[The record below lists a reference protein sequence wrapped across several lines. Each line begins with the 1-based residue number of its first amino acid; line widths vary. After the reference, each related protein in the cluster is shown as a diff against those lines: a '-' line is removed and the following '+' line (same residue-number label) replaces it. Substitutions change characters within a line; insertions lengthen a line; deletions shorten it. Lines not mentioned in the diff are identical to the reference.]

1 MPCQKIHC
9 LQRVNNMF
17 QPNSLFHFQPLNH
30 TLTFPN
36 PPSKRS
42 QNQAITYHIFQP
54 FQIVI
59 IESPEI
65 KQPHLYKFL
74 QLIDVYVFSRFLS
87 VPVEVDEDAEV
98 AMPEFDV
105 TDQKSGQV
113 EKLKVEQCK
122 LYLRK
127 HGLRLTDKKDVLG
140 RIKEH
145 ISIVNGEG
153 ELKYRASSF
162 VMNFKGVIKYG
173 RKLLGATDP
182 QISEPEPSWVIWLL
196 LNGMS
201 YLNKQLPYNLNSIGV
216 CFLVAY

>member
-1 MPCQKIHC
+1 MNSLIQKQIHLILLKMILKMIHLLTC
-9 LQRVNNMF
+9 SKRVN
-17 QPNSLFHFQPLNH
+17 QSYRLS
-30 TLTFPN
+30 
-36 PPSKRS
+36 PSRKTKYR
-42 QNQAITYHIFQP
+42 
-54 FQIVI
+54 
-59 IESPEI
+59 
-65 KQPHLYKFL
+65 
-74 QLIDVYVFSRFLS
+74 

-196 LNGMS
+196 LNGMTLKN
-201 YLNKQLPYNLNSIGV
+201 YQLLSLHV
-216 CFLVAY
+216 LHH